1 MKFIEIESFGNKTF
15 INIKYIESII
25 SIDNKTRIVPASGN
39 GYFETNESIEEVM
52 KKIINI

>member
-25 SIDNKTRIVPASGN
+25 SIDGKTRIVPAIDD

>member
-1 MKFIEIESFGNKTF
+1 MKFIEIESFGNKIF

-25 SIDNKTRIVPASGN
+25 SIDGKTRIVPASGD